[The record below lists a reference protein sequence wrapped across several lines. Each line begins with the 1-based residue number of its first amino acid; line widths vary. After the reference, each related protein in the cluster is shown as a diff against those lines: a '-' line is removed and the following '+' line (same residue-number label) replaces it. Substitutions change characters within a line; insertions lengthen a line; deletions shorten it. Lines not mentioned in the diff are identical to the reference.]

1 MPARTLRVF
10 EHQTLRVGEPLRAV
24 DGSSVA
30 LADAHIDALARFNDA
45 HGQQFFSMGHRQVRL
60 RHYVGFVQ
68 VGDLGIEIVPKADRG
83 ATDSVGGT
91 TRWHRALLEMLR
103 VATGLRLLSP
113 GAADQS
119 LARSTLIELI
129 AARFVE
135 EVERLLHEGLA
146 KGYRD
151 EQANSP
157 AFRGRLLVA
166 ENIRANLVRADRF
179 FVRFATW
186 DRDIPPNRV
195 LATTLATVVALP
207 VSSSVRARAGICAT
221 RFPELPAFRVTPGLF
236 DRMPLGRSTAR
247 YRDALIF
254 ARMIL
259 EQQVPELRTGRTP
272 VFALL
277 FDMNT
282 LWERYIAALFRRARV
297 PGLDVSTQES
307 LHFWKPAGSPARTA
321 RPDIVVRQGAKVALV
336 ADTKWKVLDDGAPGD
351 GDLQQ
356 MFVYN
361 ELLGAP
367 RAVLLYP
374 TSGGARR
381 VGQYAKGGHV
391 CEAMEIGVFGERGID
406 TAMTTQQVSAL
417 LDPGTQS
424 RTVSAP

>member
-1 MPARTLRVF
+1 M
-10 EHQTLRVGEPLRAV
+10 
-24 DGSSVA
+24 
-30 LADAHIDALARFNDA
+30 
-45 HGQQFFSMGHRQVRL
+45 
-60 RHYVGFVQ
+60 
-68 VGDLGIEIVPKADRG
+68 
-83 ATDSVGGT
+83 
-91 TRWHRALLEMLR
+91 
-103 VATGLRLLSP
+103 
-113 GAADQS
+113 
-119 LARSTLIELI
+119 
-129 AARFVE
+129 
-135 EVERLLHEGLA
+135 ERLLHEGLA

-207 VSSSVRARAGICAT
+207 VSSGVRARAGICAT
-221 RFPELPAFRVTPGLF
+221 RFPELPALRVTPGLF

-282 LWERYIAALFRRARV
+282 LWERYIAALFRRARI

-307 LHFWKPAGSPARTA
+307 LRFWKPFGSALRTA
-321 RPDIVVRQGAKVALV
+321 RPDIVVRRGDDVALV
-336 ADTKWKVLDDGAPGD
+336 ADTKWKILDDAAPSD
-351 GDLQQ
+351 SDLQQ

-361 ELLGAP
+361 ELLAAP
-367 RAVLLYP
+367 RALLIYP
-374 TSGGARR
+374 TSGGTRR
-381 VGQYAKGGHV
+381 TGQYAKGGHA
-391 CEAMEIGVFGERGID
+391 CEALEVGVFNEKGID
-406 TAMTTQQVSAL
+406 TAGTLLQVVEL
-417 LDPGTQS
+417 LGRDGAHRASDRATARPRSSSPG
-424 RTVSAP
+424 RTASTGGDNGRDGAVADRPA